1 MSRTTFSSDSEPRR
15 EKMRDGASSS
25 RQNSTKL
32 ATPMRRMRMVAVL
45 GIFAFW
51 GVVITGRLVW
61 LQVIRHGEWQ
71 ERAERQQ
78 ERTFLVAPR
87 RGILYDRDLHELAMT
102 VTADSVYAVPS
113 EMGSEAQKQE
123 EAQEL
128 AAIVHR
134 DPEDHFTEEKEILAR
149 LRASRHFAW
158 VARKQPPAVIAQVK
172 ALKLTGV
179 YLQSEFKRFYP
190 DQMLAAQVLGYV
202 GMDDDGLAGVEEQMD
217 RELHGTPGR
226 MLTAVDAKRHVLDS
240 EERDPK
246 PGENLV
252 LTIDANIQ
260 YMAERALEQNMERTG
275 AEHGTVVVQDP
286 HTGQILALAIRPTF
300 DPNDFRY
307 TNADLLR
314 DRAVS
319 DVYEPGSVFKLVTYS
334 AALDQ
339 GVATPDGIVDCLG
352 GSIVVAGR
360 TVHDAPGEHF
370 GKITVTRA
378 LEESSDVGA
387 IQLALRMGKDN
398 FYKYIHAYG
407 FGQRTGIELPGE
419 TRGLVKPPSRWQ
431 PTTIGSI
438 PMGQEIAVTPIQVAT
453 MVSTIANGG
462 VYLPPH
468 VVLESTADTK
478 ASGTLKPVAFHD
490 DEELPNPLPEGAHR
504 VISEMTAA
512 EMRQMMEGVVLYGTG
527 KNAQLDGYSAAGKT
541 GTAQK
546 IDPRTH
552 TYSKTNYIASFAG
565 FAPVNDPAVTI
576 VVVMDSPHK
585 GSHYG
590 AEASAP
596 LFHALAQQILEYLG
610 VPHDQD
616 LKPQPLVAKNE
627 KPVEE
632 HDVPQ
637 ETPADLDSLFAEANH
652 LPADD
657 PLRAEVNDQSSD
669 LRAQST
675 ENSDQGSEQSAG
687 VSDQS
692 AELGAQGS
700 ENSDQLPGQSAELRA
715 QSSAGGEQ
723 VAASAPKGNGNTAAK
738 GLVRVANHQV
748 AVPSFAGKSL
758 REAVVQ
764 ASAAG
769 LGIQVVGT
777 GLAHGQVPA
786 AGTMVPAGTDI
797 VVQFTQ

>member
-15 EKMRDGASSS
+15 ENLRDGASSL
-25 RQNSTKL
+25 RQKSTKL
-32 ATPMRRMRMVAVL
+32 ATPMRRMRMVALL
-45 GIFAFW
+45 GMFAFW
-51 GVVITGRLVW
+51 AVVITGRLVW
-61 LQVIRHGEWQ
+61 LQVIQHGEWQ

-113 EMGSEAQKQE
+113 EMGSEAEKQQD
-123 EAQEL
+123 AQVL

-134 DPEDHFTEEKEILAR
+134 DPEDSFTEEKEILAR
-149 LRASRHFAW
+149 LRDSRHFAW
-158 VARKQPPAVIAQVK
+158 VARKQPPAVIARVK
-172 ALKLTGV
+172 ALNLKGI

-190 DQMLAAQVLGYV
+190 DQTLAAQVLGYV
-202 GMDDDGLAGVEEQMD
+202 GMDDDGLAGVEEQED
-217 RELHGTPGR
+217 HELHGTPGR
-226 MLTAVDAKRHVLDS
+226 MLTAVDAKRHVLNS

-260 YMAERALEQNMERTG
+260 FMAEQALEHNMERTG

-300 DPNDFRY
+300 NPNDFRY
-307 TNADLLR
+307 TNPDLLR

-339 GVATPDGIVDCLG
+339 GVATPDGMVNCLG

-360 TVHDAPGEHF
+360 TVHDAPGEHY
-370 GKITVTRA
+370 GVITVTKA
-378 LEESSDVGA
+378 LEVSSDVGA
-387 IQLALRMGKDN
+387 IQMALRMGKDN
-398 FYKYIHAYG
+398 FYKYIHAFG

-462 VYLPPH
+462 MYLPPH
-468 VVLESTADTK
+468 IVIEATGDTK

-490 DEELPNPLPEGAHR
+490 DEELPNPLPAGAHR

-512 EMRQMMEGVVLYGTG
+512 EMRQMMEDVVLYGTG
-527 KNAQLDGYSAAGKT
+527 QPAQLDGYSAAGKT

-546 IDPRTH
+546 IDPKTH
-552 TYSKTNYIASFAG
+552 RYSKVDYIASFAG

-590 AEASAP
+590 TAASAP
-596 LFHALAQQILEYLG
+596 LFHELAQQILEYLG

-616 LKPQPLVAKNE
+616 LKPQPLVAKN
-627 KPVEE
+627 KVPLDDD
-632 HDVPQ
+632 DVPPESEQ
-637 ETPADLDSLFAEANH
+637 DLQSLFDEANH

-657 PLRAEVNDQSSD
+657 PL
-669 LRAQST
+669 ST
-675 ENSDQGSEQSAG
+675 EYSEQSTDVSGQGAAIGRQGTGDGEREAAAG
-687 VSDQS
+687 VVAIAPSPPP
-692 AELGAQGS
+692 AIGRATGS
-700 ENSDQLPGQSAELRA
+700 
-715 QSSAGGEQ
+715 
-723 VAASAPKGNGNTAAK
+723 VAI
-738 GLVRVANHQV
+738 ANHQV

-777 GLAHGQVPA
+777 GIARGQVPA
-786 AGTMVPAGTDI
+786 AGTMVPAGTAI
-797 VVQFTQ
+797 VVQFAQ